1 MQLKSAHNQQ
11 LGSEFIWRK
20 KFDAA
25 AIENKQCVNKLQF
38 EKADLRRLWMRRVIF
53 RMLSLLRDSIRFNK
67 QNKITSANSFSRQF
81 FGAPKNWRES
91 SCLIA
96 QVP

>member
-38 EKADLRRLWMRRVIF
+38 EKADLRKAL
-53 RMLSLLRDSIRFNK
+53 DETCN
-67 QNKITSANSFSRQF
+67 
-81 FGAPKNWRES
+81 
-91 SCLIA
+91 
-96 QVP
+96 